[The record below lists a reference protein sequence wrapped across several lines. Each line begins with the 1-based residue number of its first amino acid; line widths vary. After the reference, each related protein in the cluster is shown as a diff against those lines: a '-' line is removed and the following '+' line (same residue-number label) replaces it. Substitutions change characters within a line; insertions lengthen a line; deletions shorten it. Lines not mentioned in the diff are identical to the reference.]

1 MNIRRGVAIVLVAA
15 MGWSV
20 AFGAMAAEARP
31 DPGVALRN
39 WYGLVLELVRHTA
52 TYTPPVAARALA
64 YLGVTAYEATAS
76 GSTDLVSLAGQLN
89 GLEAVP
95 PREPGATYDE
105 LVVLDAAMGAAVA
118 TLFFN
123 TGPTGQHAIAAAA
136 KKWSVPAAEGVPADV
151 VERSVAYGHAVAAH
165 IGQWSLTDGGSDIQN
180 MGFPL
185 QYDLPKGD
193 GKWVPTSLVALQQ
206 LPLLPNWGNN
216 RTFATPEGTVCPLPE
231 PIAYSEDKDSEFYKE
246 ALEVYDT
253 VKNATPEQLAIARFW
268 SDDPMLSPTPPGHW
282 VSLVLQI
289 ADQKQMSIGDTVDVL
304 ARLGVTASDAFVG
317 CWHEKYRYN
326 LLRPLTYIRKLI
338 DPKWDPILITPPF
351 PEYPSG
357 HSTVSGRNGDGPDRI
372 LRRQFCFRGQDRH
385 RDGRKPRSFKSFW
398 DAANEAGISRLYG
411 GIHFRAAI
419 ERGLD
424 QGRCIGAYTVALR
437 TRK

>member
-1 MNIRRGVAIVLVAA
+1 MNIRRGVAIVLVAVL
-15 MGWSV
+15 GWTV
-20 AFGAMAAEARP
+20 ASGAIASEARP

-89 GLEAVP
+89 ELDAVP
-95 PREPGATYDE
+95 KREAGATYDE

-118 TLFFN
+118 SLFSN

-165 IGQWSLTDGGSDIQN
+165 IGQWSLTDGGADIQN

-193 GKWVPTSLVALQQ
+193 GKWVPTSLVSLQQ
-206 LPLLPNWGNN
+206 LPLLPDWGNN
-216 RTFATPEGTVCPLPE
+216 RTFATPAGAVCPLPA
-231 PIAYSEDKDSEFYKE
+231 PIDYSEDKNSEFYKE

-253 VKNATPEQLAIARFW
+253 VKNATPAQLAIARFW
-268 SDDPMLSPTPPGHW
+268 SDDPMLSATPPGHW

-289 ADQKQMSIGDTVDVL
+289 ADQKQLSITDTVDVL

-317 CWHEKYRYN
+317 CWHEKFSYN
-326 LLRPLTYIRKLI
+326 LLRPITYIRKLI
-338 DPKWDPILITPPF
+338 DPKWDAVLITPPF

-357 HSTVSGRNGDGPDRI
+357 HSTVSGAMATVLTAFFGDNFAFEDKTGI
-372 LRRQFCFRGQDRH
+372 
-385 RDGRKPRSFKSFW
+385 RDGLKPRSFKSFW
-398 DAANEAGISRLYG
+398 DAANEAGISRMYG